1 MRRRQRMAA
10 ATAIAVSI
18 FIIAAAGCSKKPAKE
33 VEKENDRIVV
43 VTSIF
48 PLADIIMQVGG
59 EHVDVRFLVQPGQSP
74 HTYEPLPADM
84 KVLSDADIVAL
95 VGFGFEFWADKMLSS
110 VQNKNVKKI
119 QFSDHVKPIMGE
131 ARERE
136 DEHESEHEGEG
147 GHEHG
152 LVANP
157 HYWLSPKRAMIVA
170 SVIRGA
176 LIEKSPENSG
186 YFSEKADDY
195 ILELKKLDGEMMVHS
210 KAFAGKKFIAFH
222 SAWDYMAKDYGLEQA
237 GVIQEF
243 PGKEPAPE
251 QLARI
256 VDKARETKAKAIF
269 AEPQLNSKTADVIAK
284 EAGIKVAIL
293 DPLGGPGVPG
303 RDSYLKLMRYNLGEM
318 RKALR

>member
-1 MRRRQRMAA
+1 MRRKQGMNAA
-10 ATAIAVSI
+10 AAIAAAVM
-18 FIIAAAGCSKKPAKE
+18 IIAASGCSKKPSKE
-33 VEKENDRIVV
+33 VEPENDRIVV

-48 PLADIIMQVGG
+48 PLADIISQVGG
-59 EHVDVRFLVQPGQSP
+59 EHVDVKFLVQPGQSP
-74 HTYEPLPADM
+74 HTFEPLPADM

-110 VQNKNVKKI
+110 VQNKDVKRI

-131 ARERE
+131 AH
-136 DEHESEHEGEG
+136 EHENESESGHEGE
-147 GHEHG
+147 HEDEME
-152 LVANP
+152 ANP
-157 HYWLSPKRAMIVA
+157 HYWLSPRRAMIVV
-170 SVIRGA
+170 SVIKDA
-176 LIEKSPENSG
+176 LIEKAPENSG

-195 ILELKKLDGEMMVHS
+195 ILELKKLDGELTVHS

-256 VDKARETKAKAIF
+256 VDKARALKAKAIF

>member
-1 MRRRQRMAA
+1 MRRKQGMNAA
-10 ATAIAVSI
+10 AAIAAAVM
-18 FIIAAAGCSKKPAKE
+18 IIAAAGCSKKSSKE
-33 VEKENDRIVV
+33 VEQENDRIVV

-48 PLADIIMQVGG
+48 PLADIISQVGG
-59 EHVDVRFLVQPGQSP
+59 EHVDVKFLVQPGQSP
-74 HTYEPLPADM
+74 HTFEPLPADM

-110 VQNKNVKKI
+110 VQNKNVKRI

-131 ARERE
+131 AREHGHE
-136 DEHESEHEGEG
+136 DDSGHEGE
-147 GHEHG
+147 HEDEME
-152 LVANP
+152 ANP
-157 HYWLSPKRAMIVA
+157 HYWLSPRRAMIVV
-170 SVIRGA
+170 SVIKDA
-176 LIEKSPENSG
+176 LIEKAPENSG

-195 ILELKKLDGEMMVHS
+195 ILELKKLDGELTVHS
-210 KAFAGKKFIAFH
+210 KALAGRKFIAFH

-256 VDKARETKAKAIF
+256 VDKARALKAKAIF

-284 EAGIKVAIL
+284 EAEIKVAIL

>member
-1 MRRRQRMAA
+1 MRRKQGMNAA
-10 ATAIAVSI
+10 AAIAAAVM
-18 FIIAAAGCSKKPAKE
+18 IIAASGCSKKPSKE
-33 VEKENDRIVV
+33 VEPENDRIVV

-48 PLADIIMQVGG
+48 PLADIISQVGG
-59 EHVDVRFLVQPGQSP
+59 EHVDVKFLVQPGQSP
-74 HTYEPLPADM
+74 HTFEPLPADM

-110 VQNKNVKKI
+110 VQNKDVKRI
-119 QFSDHVKPIMGE
+119 QFSDHVKPIIGE
-131 ARERE
+131 AHEHGHE
-136 DEHESEHEGEG
+136 DESGHEGE
-147 GHEHG
+147 HEDKME
-152 LVANP
+152 ANP
-157 HYWLSPKRAMIVA
+157 HYWLSPRRAMIVV
-170 SVIRGA
+170 SVIRNA
-176 LIEKSPENSG
+176 LIEKAPENSG

-195 ILELKKLDGEMMVHS
+195 ILELKKLDGELTVHS
-210 KAFAGKKFIAFH
+210 KALAGRKFIAFH
-222 SAWDYMAKDYGLEQA
+222 SAWDYVAKDYELEQA

-256 VDKARETKAKAIF
+256 VDKARASKAKAIF
-269 AEPQLNSKTADVIAK
+269 AEPQLNSKTANIIAK